1 MEHSTAIKR
10 SKLLI
15 HTKTQMNLRNIVL
28 NERSYLKK
36 KIIILYDFGD
46 ILEKKWSYNDR
57 DQLSDYLTWQIG
69 VEGGCGY
76 KEIAPGSLAGMVEL
90 FPNKKR

>member
-1 MEHSTAIKR
+1 MI
-10 SKLLI
+10 
-15 HTKTQMNLRNIVL
+15 
-28 NERSYLKK
+28 
-36 KIIILYDFGD
+36 FGD

-76 KEIAPGSLAGMVEL
+76 KEIAPGSLAGVVEL